1 MRADSNRDREARRGD
16 NPAGRAMGF
25 STNRHWR
32 RRQWRSVRAIFG
44 SGRGSFVLK
53 RHIRRMPGILFGLMV
68 VGGGFLMAACTTW
81 KPVVLPSGQQGFTVD
96 CSGTNL
102 TWSHCYQ
109 KAGKACPQ
117 GYDVSEKLD
126 KHGGKVAVGDLYG
139 MLGGSVVDRSML
151 IQCKPAGAPRNAPRT
166 APAGSIA
173 PGAAQT
179 FPAHDGA
186 AAARPAGAPFAVAR

>member
-1 MRADSNRDREARRGD
+1 MLLGLI
-16 NPAGRAMGF
+16 M
-25 STNRHWR
+25 
-32 RRQWRSVRAIFG
+32 VG
-44 SGRGSFVLK
+44 S
-53 RHIRRMPGILFGLMV
+53 
-68 VGGGFLMAACTTW
+68 GFLMASCTTW
-81 KPVVLPSGQQGFTVD
+81 TSVVLPSGQQGFTVD

-102 TWSHCYQ
+102 TWSHCYR

-151 IQCKPAGAPRNAPRT
+151 IQCKPGGAPGAPRT

-173 PGAAQT
+173 PEPAQT

-186 AAARPAGAPFAVAR
+186 AAAGAAVTASIVAR